1 MKKIILTSV
10 FALTL
15 ITFFSFQKKP
25 KIDLAASSERGK
37 EIYLRNCV
45 SCHMDQG
52 EGLEGIF
59 PPLANSDYLLAD
71 KKRAIKQSLYGVSG
85 EMTVNGKKYNG
96 EMNGFDITDEEMSDL
111 MNYIFNSFG
120 NKGGV
125 ITPEDVK
132 AVRKK

>member
-1 MKKIILTSV
+1 MRKVVLTVVSV
-10 FALTL
+10 LSF
-15 ITFFSFQKKP
+15 ISFFSFQQKP

-59 PPLANSDYLLAD
+59 PPLAKADYMLAD
-71 KKRAIKQSLYGVSG
+71 KKRAIQQTLYGANM
-85 EMTVNGKKYNG
+85 EMTVNGVVYKG
-96 EMNGFDITDEEMSDL
+96 EMNGFDLTDEQMSDL

-120 NKGGV
+120 NKAGI
-125 ITPEDVK
+125 ITPAEVK
-132 AVRKK
+132 AARKK

>member
-1 MKKIILTSV
+1 MKKIILSSV
-10 FALTL
+10 SVLVL
-15 ITFFSFQKKP
+15 VTFFSFQKKP

-132 AVRKK
+132 AARKK

>member
-1 MKKIILTSV
+1 MNKFV
-10 FALTL
+10 FVFFSLFAL
-15 ITFFSFQKKP
+15 ITFISFQKKP
-25 KIDLAASSERGK
+25 KIDLAASALRGK
-37 EIYLRNCV
+37 EIYQRNCI

-59 PPLANSDYLLAD
+59 PPLAKSDYLLAD
-71 KKRAIKQSLYGVSG
+71 KKRAIKQTLYGISG
-85 EMTVNGKKYNG
+85 EMTVNGKVYNG

-120 NKGGV
+120 NQAGV

-132 AVRKK
+132 SVRKK